1 MRRRAIEYLWISV
14 ASTRWL
20 RCLRQWQEMGN
31 GEGNFRRSRVFR
43 ECYEKGLK
51 AVYQKLFDGSDGIMP
66 VEENR
71 VTHNSLKGFG
81 KKRSR
86 NIQCLLWLR
95 QTMLSRHNRIK
106 DESISRK
113 KLSQH
118 FHNINFN
125 VALKGNLQVLQRS
138 MGTSRVEKEHK
149 HLFSIMLQ
157 TFSFTQHTSNE
168 IIKQSLININLT
180 WARVINRNI
189 TVLRN
194 DWD

>member
-1 MRRRAIEYLWISV
+1 MLWKGPQS
-14 ASTRWL
+14 
-20 RCLRQWQEMGN
+20 CLPKAFWR
-31 GEGNFRRSRVFR
+31 FRRYYAGWGESR
-43 ECYEKGLK
+43 
-51 AVYQKLFDGSDGIMP
+51 
-66 VEENR
+66 
-71 VTHNSLKGFG
+71 NSQFPERLR